1 MGGADEA
8 ADAGVQS
15 PAVAV
20 MRTRFARCN
29 SQADDTFML
38 KSERGGAGCI
48 PADLLIEGRL
58 ATRANRE

>member
-38 KSERGGAGCI
+38 KSEGGAGCI

-58 ATRANRE
+58 AACANRE

>member
-1 MGGADEA
+1 MGGTDEA

-38 KSERGGAGCI
+38 KSGGEQAAS
-48 PADLLIEGRL
+48 PL
-58 ATRANRE
+58 TY